1 MPARMWRH
9 DIHSFLELYHHHERV
24 CHAGAH
30 VEAWNSLFPGASPP
44 PRASTPC
51 WLVCGGTRFILSWTL
66 KAVVYQIRDPSK
78 AALGPAGSQD
88 CMRVWGRR
96 SQANSTSGVPWL
108 ESCVG
113 ERFHI
118 IHRQVPYLVSY
129 SFVRLRRGSAWLT
142 LRLLRG
148 ASGKQLSQEK
158 RARTGAGDRLQDFE
172 QDIDLEF
179 VISDRAGSRERQE
192 SQIERAV
199 DAVML
204 VDQLIPGS
212 EGTVGVEAQPD
223 DGQTD
228 DLRGAGSQFSG

>member
-1 MPARMWRH
+1 MTSVAAQQGSAKSFTTIMSEYAMPARMWRH
-9 DIHSFLELYHHHERV
+9 GIHSFLEL
-24 CHAGAH
+24 
-30 VEAWNSLFPGASPP
+30 
-44 PRASTPC
+44 PRH
-51 WLVCGGTRFILSWTL
+51 RE
-66 KAVVYQIRDPSK
+66 QIRDPSK